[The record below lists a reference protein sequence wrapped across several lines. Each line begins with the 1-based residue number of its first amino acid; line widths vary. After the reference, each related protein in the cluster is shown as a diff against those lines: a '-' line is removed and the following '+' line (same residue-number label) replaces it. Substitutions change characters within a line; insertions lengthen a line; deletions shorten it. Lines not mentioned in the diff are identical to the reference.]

1 VLLAPGGFILGS
13 ILIARALK
21 KRRAAKADQDSPRLP

>member
-13 ILIARALK
+13 ILIARAIK
-21 KRRAAKADQDSPRLP
+21 KRREAKEAEGAD

>member
-13 ILIARALK
+13 ILIARTLK
-21 KRRAAKADQDSPRLP
+21 KRGAAKKANGAD